1 MMTDLARQ
9 VQECGVVWSIVFHAA
24 AKRISLFSFIFF
36 LLWIKMKNRTDEPEM
51 YIDPQQLAGISS
63 TSFYVL
69 LK

>member
-1 MMTDLARQ
+1 
-9 VQECGVVWSIVFHAA
+9 
-24 AKRISLFSFIFF
+24 
-36 LLWIKMKNRTDEPEM
+36 MKNRTDEPEM